1 MSGDLQYFGLSASTD
16 HLLRLCR
23 EEREQREA
31 DERVESLKKR
41 LLAVRAAKKAGSGT
55 LKTNGEPQSAT
66 SGLEETARERRRRRL
81 GK

>member
-1 MSGDLQYFGLSASTD
+1 MDLDLTIISAS
-16 HLLRLCR
+16 R

-41 LLAVRAAKKAGSGT
+41 LIAVRAAKKAGPAAQ
-55 LKTNGEPQSAT
+55 KVNGEVPTTAPVV
-66 SGLEETARERRRRRL
+66 EETARERRRRRL